1 MEVIQIEGTPT
12 NSVSI
17 AFKVGEDV
25 SVALYDAVSGHI
37 RVLHALTFVE
47 VLREFY
53 VGADGE
59 LHPSLRNPNAVMVE
73 YIRRANEGIPGN
85 PGDLYLGQDGRSSAN
100 HGAGHWVIDVVGD
113 LNAQFRAVA
122 KSMGGADGL
131 LFELYWLLRDT
142 GQGP

>member
-1 MEVIQIEGTPT
+1 MEVIQIEGSLT

-25 SVALYDAVSGHI
+25 SVALYDAVGGHI

-53 VGADGE
+53 VGTDGGVH
-59 LHPSLRNPNAVMVE
+59 LSLRNPNAVMVE
-73 YIRRANEGIPGN
+73 YIRHANVGIPGN
-85 PGDLYLGQDGRSSAN
+85 PGDLYLGRDGVSSAN

-113 LNAQFRAVA
+113 LDAQFRAVA
-122 KSMGGADGL
+122 RSLGGDDGF

-142 GQGP
+142 GHGP